1 MNGYHSVGIK
11 RGYYM
16 SESKKRHLKTVQN
29 KVLLYF
35 IVSLAVL
42 LAAFTVIVYILASI
56 KTETSS
62 MVMMNNSATVIS
74 DIVRDYMS
82 PKLDAVRTAA
92 GEKTVVDFL
101 GEGAESEQTAKN
113 NSNFEAVTEM
123 LYDMTVENSD
133 VLSSWVIFENDRSLV
148 SNEGAYIGMEELQ
161 LDSLYWYND
170 ISVRGMSDY
179 TYCTSLSASLIYP
192 EKDVV
197 SVIAPVYFS
206 ENIIGYIGMDIEKS
220 GLSKILEQYTLS
232 SSCYPIIT
240 CNYGSIVYSPSSQE
254 FVDSYDINSAPL
266 LNILVQSSTL
276 DSGLD
281 SYSNGLGIHNKTF
294 FFVDKSV
301 VPNWN
306 MVILFDKAAMDGGVY
321 GIFTGSI
328 IVLACLLVLLGI
340 CVKNKQ
346 KYEYKLL
353 DKITESVDNI
363 SSENFK
369 YVIDT
374 SVAPDNN
381 LFKTA
386 EQLNKIS
393 STLSAKNEIILQYSL
408 NDTLTGIPNRNTLYY
423 HLESIISRNKSS
435 ETISDGR
442 FAVMFVDLDNFKWL
456 NENLGHNFGDAVLC
470 TFATMLSTSLS
481 KIGRVFRFSGDEFI
495 VIVEFGDD
503 YQKIYKAIDTMQSV
517 FSKQIKVMSDNI
529 YIKFSVGV
537 SIYPD
542 DDDSADMLLRD
553 ADMALH
559 KAKDSGKDRVS
570 FYTNAAKRQH
580 FSKAAISQQIS
591 EAIKNGELYLN
602 YQPIISSDTCDIHGF
617 EVLVRWDSPVFGHIP
632 PQEFINVAEETG
644 DIVQIGM
651 WIFESAC
658 RFLKT
663 LCENYRDDIIMS
675 INVSP
680 IQLKRADFLD
690 SIKHVIEI
698 TQLDTKN
705 IQVEITEST
714 LIDFLDNDNSVIEEL
729 NKMGI
734 SLALDDFG
742 TGYSSLNYLKNFPI
756 KCLKI
761 DKSFVDEIN
770 NNKRDQAITDSIID
784 LVHSLGIKTVAEGI
798 ETVGQYNFLK
808 DMKCDY
814 IQGFLM
820 SKPLNEEDALEF
832 VERYDDLHKPDKYIM
847 EEHEKQLA
855 VEREDKLKQQQAQ
868 KKDMH
873 SELVDGTIS
882 K

>member
-1 MNGYHSVGIK
+1 
-11 RGYYM
+11 M
-16 SESKKRHLKTVQN
+16 SEPKKRHLKSVQHNIMYTVIIAMIA
-29 KVLLYF
+29 L
-35 IVSLAVL
+35 L
-42 LAAFTVIVYILASI
+42 LAFSVIVFLLARVR
-56 KTETSS
+56 TENSS
-62 MVMMNNSATVIS
+62 LSTMTNSAAVVS
-74 DIVRDYMS
+74 GIVKDYMS
-82 PKLDAVRTAA
+82 PKIETVKNAA
-92 GEKTVVDFL
+92 NDKLVADFL
-101 GEGAESEQTAKN
+101 GGKAESEQDIKN
-113 NSNFEAVTEM
+113 IAEYNDINSM
-123 LYDMTVENSD
+123 LSGMSLANSD
-133 VLSSWVIFENDRSLV
+133 VVSSWIIFESDRILISDNGTFINSDALSL
-148 SNEGAYIGMEELQ
+148 NEI
-161 LDSLYWYND
+161 YWYND
-170 ISVRGMSDY
+170 IMLRGLSEFA
-179 TYCTSLSASLIYP
+179 YCTSVSESLIYP
-192 EKDVV
+192 DR
-197 SVIAPVYFS
+197 SVISVISPVYAS
-206 ENIIGYIGMDIEKS
+206 ENIIGFVGMEIEKT
-220 GLSKILEQYTLS
+220 GIEKILEQYTFN

-240 CNYGSIVYSPSSQE
+240 CNYGSIVYSPSSSD
-254 FVDSYDINSAPL
+254 FTGRYDIKSAPL
-266 LNILVQSSTL
+266 LNILVQSSSL
-276 DSGLD
+276 N
-281 SYSNGLGIHNKTF
+281 NGIDNYANGINSKTF
-294 FFVDKSV
+294 YNVDKSV
-301 VPNWN
+301 VPNWD
-306 MVILFDKAAMDGGVY
+306 MIIIFDKAAIDGEVY
-321 GIFTGSI
+321 SI
-328 IVLACLLVLLGI
+328 CFWAVIVLVCLLVLVVI
-340 CVKNKQ
+340 WVRNKVKN
-346 KYEYKLL
+346 EVSVLT
-353 DKITESVDNI
+353 KIKESVDNI
-363 SSENFK
+363 ASDNFK

-374 SVAPDNN
+374 SAVPDNN
-381 LFKTA
+381 MITTA
-386 EQLNKIS
+386 EKLNKIS
-393 STLSAKNEIILQYSL
+393 TTLAAKNEIILQYSL

-495 VIVEFGDD
+495 VIVEFGDN
-503 YQKIYKAIDTMQSV
+503 YQKIYKAIETMQSV

-542 DDDSADMLLRD
+542 DDDTADMLLRD

-570 FYTNAAKRQH
+570 FYTNAAKRQN

-617 EVLVRWDSPVFGHIP
+617 EVLVRWDSPIFGHIP

-651 WIFESAC
+651 WIFENAC
-658 RFLKT
+658 RFLKN

-705 IQVEITEST
+705 IQIEITEST
-714 LIDFLDNDNSVIEEL
+714 LIDFIDNDNSVIEEM

-770 NNKRDQAITDSIID
+770 NNERDQAITDSIID
-784 LVHSLGIKTVAEGI
+784 LVHNLGIKTVAEGI

-832 VERYDDLHKPDKYIM
+832 VERYDDLHKPDKNIM

-855 VEREDKLKQQQAQ
+855 VERDNKLKQKQQEQ
-868 KKDMH
+868 EKNEEKRGT
-873 SELVDGTIS
+873 ELVDGIIS

>member
-1 MNGYHSVGIK
+1 
-11 RGYYM
+11 M
-16 SESKKRHLKTVQN
+16 SEPKKRHLKSVQHNIMYTVIIAMIA
-29 KVLLYF
+29 L
-35 IVSLAVL
+35 L
-42 LAAFTVIVYILASI
+42 LAFSVIVFLLARVR
-56 KTETSS
+56 TENSS
-62 MVMMNNSATVIS
+62 LSTMTNSAAVVS
-74 DIVRDYMS
+74 GIVKDYMS
-82 PKLDAVRTAA
+82 PKIETVKNAA
-92 GEKTVVDFL
+92 NDKLVADFL
-101 GEGAESEQTAKN
+101 GGKAESEQDIKN
-113 NSNFEAVTEM
+113 IAEYNDINSM
-123 LYDMTVENSD
+123 LSGMSLSNSD
-133 VLSSWVIFENDRSLV
+133 VVSSWIIFESDRILV
-148 SNEGAYIGMEELQ
+148 SDNGTFINSDALSLNEI
-161 LDSLYWYND
+161 YWYND
-170 ISVRGMSDY
+170 IMLRGLSEF
-179 TYCTSLSASLIYP
+179 TYCTSVSESLIYP
-192 EKDVV
+192 DR
-197 SVIAPVYFS
+197 SVISVISPVYAS
-206 ENIIGYIGMDIEKS
+206 ENIIGFVGMEIEKT
-220 GLSKILEQYTLS
+220 GIEKILEQYTFN

-240 CNYGSIVYSPSSQE
+240 CNYGSIVYSPRSSD
-254 FVDSYDINSAPL
+254 FTGRYDIKSAPL
-266 LNILVQSSTL
+266 LNILVQSSSL
-276 DSGLD
+276 N
-281 SYSNGLGIHNKTF
+281 NGIDNYANGINSKTF
-294 FFVDKSV
+294 FNVDKSV
-301 VPNWN
+301 VPNWD
-306 MVILFDKAAMDGGVY
+306 MIIIFDKAAIDGEVY
-321 GIFTGSI
+321 NICFWAV
-328 IVLACLLVLLGI
+328 IVLVCLLVLVVI
-340 CVKNKQ
+340 WVRNKVKN
-346 KYEYKLL
+346 EVSVLT
-353 DKITESVDNI
+353 KIKESVDNI
-363 SSENFK
+363 ASDNFK

-374 SVAPDNN
+374 SAVPDNN
-381 LFKTA
+381 MITTA
-386 EQLNKIS
+386 EKLNKIS
-393 STLSAKNEIILQYSL
+393 TTLAAKNEIILQYSL

-495 VIVEFGDD
+495 VIVEFGDN
-503 YQKIYKAIDTMQSV
+503 YQKIYKAIETMQSV

-542 DDDSADMLLRD
+542 DDDTADMLLRD

-570 FYTNAAKRQH
+570 FYTNAAKRQN

-617 EVLVRWDSPVFGHIP
+617 EVLVRWDSPIFGHIP

-651 WIFESAC
+651 WIFENAC
-658 RFLKT
+658 RFLKN

-705 IQVEITEST
+705 IQIEITEST
-714 LIDFLDNDNSVIEEL
+714 LIDFIDNDNSVIEEM

-770 NNKRDQAITDSIID
+770 NNERDQAITDSIID
-784 LVHSLGIKTVAEGI
+784 LVHNLGIKTVAEGI

-832 VERYDDLHKPDKYIM
+832 VERYDDLHKPDKNIM

-855 VEREDKLKQQQAQ
+855 VERDNKLKQKQQEQ
-868 KKDMH
+868 EKNELKRGT
-873 SELVDGTIS
+873 ELVDGIIS

>member
-1 MNGYHSVGIK
+1 
-11 RGYYM
+11 M

-29 KVLLYF
+29 KVLTFF
-35 IVSLAVL
+35 IVSLAILL
-42 LAAFTVIVYILASI
+42 LAFIVIDFIFTRIRI
-56 KTETSS
+56 ENDS
-62 MVMMNNSATVIS
+62 MVQMNNSAAVIS

-82 PKLDAVRTAA
+82 PKITAVKKSA
-92 GEKTVVDFL
+92 GESAVVDFL
-101 GEGAESEQTAKN
+101 SKGAETETFAKESE
-113 NSNFEAVTEM
+113 SFEAVKDILSKISFT
-123 LYDMTVENSD
+123 NSD
-133 VLSSWVIFENDRSLV
+133 VVSSWVIFENDRSLV
-148 SNEGAYIGMEELQ
+148 SDIGSFIGAEELQ
-161 LDSLYWYND
+161 LDSLYWHND
-170 ISVRGMSDY
+170 ISLRGINDY
-179 TYCTSLSASLIYP
+179 TYCTALAPSLIYP
-192 EKDVV
+192 EKTVF
-197 SVIAPVYFS
+197 SVIAPVYSS
-206 ENIIGYIGMDIEKS
+206 ENIIGYVGMELEKS
-220 GLSKILEQYTLS
+220 GLKKILEQYTFS
-232 SSCYPIIT
+232 SGCYPIIT
-240 CNYGSIVYSPSSQE
+240 CNYGSIVYSPSSPE
-254 FVDSYDINSAPL
+254 FEAKYDLNTAPL
-266 LNILVQSSTL
+266 LNIIVQSSSFDGVL
-276 DSGLD
+276 DSFSNGIGLD
-281 SYSNGLGIHNKTF
+281 NKTYF
-294 FFVDKSV
+294 NVDKSV

-306 MVILFDKAAMDGGVY
+306 MVILFDKASIDGGAY
-321 GIFTGSI
+321 NIFMGSV
-328 IVLACLLVLLGI
+328 IVLACLLALLAI
-340 CVKNKQ
+340 YIKNKQ

-353 DKITESVDNI
+353 DKINESVENI
-363 SSENFK
+363 AAENFK

-374 SVAPDNN
+374 AAAPDNS
-381 LFKTA
+381 LVRTA

-393 STLSAKNEIILQYSL
+393 TTLAAKNEIILQYSL

-423 HLESIISRNKSS
+423 HLESIISRNKSG

-470 TFATMLSTSLS
+470 TFATMLSTSLC

-495 VIVEFGDD
+495 VIVEFGSD
-503 YQKIYKAIDTMQSV
+503 YQKIYRAIDTMQSV

-542 DDDSADMLLRD
+542 DDDTADMLLRD

-570 FYTNAAKRQH
+570 FYTNAAKRQN

-714 LIDFLDNDNSVIEEL
+714 LIDFLDNDNSVIDEL

-808 DMKCDY
+808 NMKCDY

-832 VERYDDLHKPDKYIM
+832 VERYDDLHKPDKNIM

-868 KKDMH
+868 KKTEH
-873 SELVDGTIS
+873 GPELVDGTIS

>member
-1 MNGYHSVGIK
+1 M
-11 RGYYM
+11 
-16 SESKKRHLKTVQN
+16 
-29 KVLLYF
+29 LLYF
-35 IVSLAVL
+35 IGAAVVL
-42 LAAFTVIVYILASI
+42 LLVFSVIIFILARI
-56 KTETSS
+56 RTDTSS
-62 MVMMNNSATVIS
+62 LVMMNNSAALIS

-82 PKLDAVRTAA
+82 PKLDAVKSAS
-92 GEKTVVDFL
+92 EQKEIVDYI
-101 GEGAESEQTAKN
+101 GKGAESEKKVLESSSFDEVDVVL
-113 NSNFEAVTEM
+113 SNMSIA
-123 LYDMTVENSD
+123 NSD
-133 VLSSWVIFENDRSLV
+133 VVSSWVIFENDRVLV
-148 SNEGAYIGMEELQ
+148 SDEGKFIDSEKLQ

-170 ISVRGMSDY
+170 ISLRGMTNY
-179 TYCTSLSASLIYP
+179 TYCTSLSASMIYP
-192 EKDVV
+192 EKEVFT
-197 SVIAPVYFS
+197 VISPVYSS
-206 ENIIGYIGMDIEKS
+206 ENIIGFVGMEIDIA
-220 GLSKILEQYTLS
+220 GLKKIIEQYTFS
-232 SSCYPIIT
+232 SNCYPIVT
-240 CNYGSIVYSPSSQE
+240 CNYGSIVYSPSSDE
-254 FVDSYDINSAPL
+254 FTNRYDVSSAPL
-266 LNILVQSSTL
+266 LNILVQSSTF
-276 DSGLD
+276 DNGIE
-281 SYSNGLGIHNKTF
+281 SYSNGFGIGSKTYF
-294 FFVDKSV
+294 SVEKSI

-306 MVILFDKAAMDGGVY
+306 IVILFDKAAIDGGVF
-321 GIFTGSI
+321 GLFMGSV
-328 IVLACLLVLLGI
+328 IVLACLLILFGI
-340 CVKNKQ
+340 YIKNRQ
-346 KYEYKLL
+346 KSEYKLL

-363 SSENFK
+363 TSDNFK

-374 SVAPDNN
+374 SAVPDNC
-381 LFKTA
+381 LLKTA
-386 EQLNKIS
+386 EQLNRIS
-393 STLSAKNEIILQYSL
+393 STLAAKNEIILQYSL

-435 ETISDGR
+435 DTISDGK
-442 FAVMFVDLDNFKWL
+442 FAIMFVDLDNFKWL

-542 DDDSADMLLRD
+542 DDDTADMLLRD

-559 KAKDSGKDRVS
+559 RAKESGKDRVS
-570 FYTNAAKRQH
+570 FYTNAAKRQN

-632 PQEFINVAEETG
+632 PQEFITVAEETG

-651 WIFESAC
+651 WIFESSC
-658 RFLKT
+658 RFLKM
-663 LCENYRDDIIMS
+663 LCENYRNDIIMS

-680 IQLKRADFLD
+680 IQLKRADFID
-690 SIKHVIEI
+690 SIKHVLEI

-705 IQVEITEST
+705 IQIEITEST
-714 LIDFLDNDNSVIEEL
+714 LIDFIDNDNSVIEEL
-729 NKMGI
+729 NNMGI
-734 SLALDDFG
+734 SLALEDFG

-770 NNKRDQAITDSIID
+770 NNERDQAITDSIID
-784 LVHSLGIKTVAEGI
+784 LVHNLGIKTVAEGI

-820 SKPLNEEDALEF
+820 SKPLNEYDALEF
-832 VERYDDLHKPDKYIM
+832 VERYDDLHKPDKNIM

-855 VEREDKLKQQQAQ
+855 VEREDNLKKKQQAQ
-868 KKDMH
+868 KNDTNK
-873 SELVDGTIS
+873 ELIDGTIS

>member
-1 MNGYHSVGIK
+1 
-11 RGYYM
+11 M
-16 SESKKRHLKTVQN
+16 SETKKRHLKTVQHN
-29 KVLLYF
+29 IMYNIIIAVIALLLVFSAIVLLLAK
-35 IVSLAVL
+35 IRTESSSLN
-42 LAAFTVIVYILASI
+42 TM
-56 KTETSS
+56 T
-62 MVMMNNSATVIS
+62 NSAEVIS
-74 DIVRDYMS
+74 GIVKDYMS
-82 PKLDAVRTAA
+82 PKIDAVKNAA
-92 GEKTVVDFL
+92 NEKLVADFL
-101 GEGAESEQTAKN
+101 GGNVESEKDVK
-113 NSNFEAVTEM
+113 SLTEYNDISDM
-123 LYDMTVENSD
+123 LSEMALANSD
-133 VLSSWVIFENDRSLV
+133 VVSSWIVFESDMVLLSNDGTFINSDALSL
-148 SNEGAYIGMEELQ
+148 NE
-161 LDSLYWYND
+161 LYWYND
-170 ISVRGMSDY
+170 IMIRGLSEY
-179 TYCTSLSASLIYP
+179 VYCTSVSDSLVYP
-192 EKDVV
+192 EKSVV
-197 SVIAPVYFS
+197 SVISPVYAS
-206 ENIIGYIGMDIEKS
+206 ENIIGFVGMEIEKT
-220 GLSKILEQYTLS
+220 GIEKILEQYTFNS
-232 SSCYPIIT
+232 RCYPILT
-240 CNYGSIVYSPSSQE
+240 CNYGSIVYSPSSSD
-254 FVDSYDINSAPL
+254 FTSRYDIKSAPL
-266 LNILVQSSTL
+266 LNILVQSSSL
-276 DSGLD
+276 DNGIDNFASG
-281 SYSNGLGIHNKTF
+281 SRFNAKNYFN
-294 FFVDKSV
+294 VDKSV

-306 MVILFDKAAMDGGVY
+306 MIIIFDKAAIDGGVY
-321 GIFTGSI
+321 SLCFWSI
-328 IVLACLLVLLGI
+328 IVLACLLILMIIFVR
-340 CVKNKQ
+340 NKV
-346 KYEYKLL
+346 KYESTVLT
-353 DKITESVDNI
+353 KITESVDNI
-363 SSENFK
+363 ASDNFK

-374 SVAPDNN
+374 SAVPDNN
-381 LFKTA
+381 LIKTA

-393 STLSAKNEIILQYSL
+393 STLAAKNEIILQYSL

-481 KIGRVFRFSGDEFI
+481 KTGRVFRFSGDEFI
-495 VIVEFGDD
+495 VIVEFGDN

-542 DDDSADMLLRD
+542 DDDTADMLLRD

-570 FYTNAAKRQH
+570 FYTNAAKRQN

-617 EVLVRWDSPVFGHIP
+617 EVLVRWDSPIFGHIP

-714 LIDFLDNDNSVIEEL
+714 LIDFIDNDNSVIEEM

-770 NNKRDQAITDSIID
+770 NNERDQAITDSIID
-784 LVHSLGIKTVAEGI
+784 LVHNLGIKTVAEGI

-832 VERYDDLHKPDKYIM
+832 VERYDDLHKPDKNIM

-855 VEREDKLKQQQAQ
+855 VERDNILKQKQEEEQ
-868 KKDMH
+868 KVAERG
-873 SELVDGTIS
+873 SELVDGIIS